1 MTIFTRRGKLL
12 LVALALGVLYWV
24 IESFIMVYIF
34 HEGQII
40 TQLFTPSKHE
50 SWQRLLVFMFMF
62 GFAFHADFL
71 LMKHKKADDA
81 MRASEERYRQLVEL
95 SPDTIIIQCEDK
107 VVFINPAGTRLF
119 GAENPEQLLG
129 KPIWDFALPENNVCK
144 RYHQILD
151 GELGTS
157 TIELK
162 FIQLD
167 GTTFDAEM
175 TDTPFVYQGKPA
187 VQTIVHDTTA
197 RKQSEEQIRQRN
209 KELATINAIATALT
223 QSHDLHGTLNSALN
237 EVLSLDLF
245 GGEAKGMLF
254 LLNNGKLSLAA
265 HQGAGQDHPCLEK
278 APELGE
284 CLCGLAAELGETVI
298 SDNCWQNPKHPR
310 RWPGMPPHK
319 DICLPLKV
327 HGAVLGVMNVR
338 LPLEKVVNEG
348 DVHLLTSVAGQVAI
362 AIENAR
368 LVDLRFHAIADERE
382 RVARELHDGLAQLLG
397 YINAKA
403 AAVRK
408 LLSKQDIMAAEKNLL
423 QLEEVAQEVF
433 VDVREAILGLKIA
446 GLIDQGLATTIR
458 EFTTQFSRLTGLPV
472 EVTITPQTENS
483 LFDAEIELHL
493 LRIIQEALSNIRK
506 HASASQA
513 WVSLQ
518 VENGCLELTVRD
530 NGVGFAGEAG
540 SKSGEPHFGL
550 STMQERAAAIGAT
563 LDIFAEPGAG
573 TRIKLLMPVVS
584 G

>member
-1 MTIFTRRGKLL
+1 MILSRRGKLIL
-12 LVALALGVLYWV
+12 LAIVLGIFYWI
-24 IESFIMVYIF
+24 IESAIMAYIF
-34 HEGQII
+34 HEGQISI
-40 TQLFTPSKHE
+40 QIFTPTRHE
-50 SWQRLLVFMFMF
+50 FWQRLLVFMFMI

-95 SPDTIIIQCEDK
+95 SPNTIIVQCEGK
-107 VVFINPAGTRLF
+107 VVFINPAGIRLF

-129 KPIWDFALPENNVCK
+129 KPIWDFALPTNIVFE
-144 RYHQILD
+144 RYRQLLAEELD
-151 GELGTS
+151 TF
-157 TIELK
+157 TIELM
-162 FIQLD
+162 FIRLD
-167 GTTFDAEM
+167 GTTFDAEV
-175 TDTPFVYQGKPA
+175 TDTPFFYQGKPA
-187 VQTIVHDTTA
+187 IQTIIHDITQ
-197 RKQSEEQIRQRN
+197 RKNAEEQMRQRN
-209 KELATINAIATALT
+209 KELATINAIATTLT
-223 QSHDLHGTLNSALN
+223 QSYDLRKILNSALD

-254 LLNNGKLSLAA
+254 LLNDGKLNLVA
-265 HQGAGQDHPCLEK
+265 HQGAGRDHPCLEK

-284 CLCGLAAELGETVI
+284 CMCGLAAKLGELVL
-298 SDNCWQNPKHPR
+298 SDSSGQNPKHSR
-310 RWPGMPPHK
+310 QWPGMPNHK

-433 VDVREAILGLKIA
+433 VDVREAILGLKIV

>member
-1 MTIFTRRGKLL
+1 M
-12 LVALALGVLYWV
+12 
-24 IESFIMVYIF
+24 
-34 HEGQII
+34 
-40 TQLFTPSKHE
+40 LF
-50 SWQRLLVFMFMF
+50 R
-62 GFAFHADFL
+62 
-71 LMKHKKADDA
+71 
-81 MRASEERYRQLVEL
+81 SEERYRQLVEL

-119 GAENPEQLLG
+119 GAEKPEQLLG
-129 KPIWDFALPENNVCK
+129 KPIWDFALPENIVCK

-310 RWPGMPPHK
+310 RWPGMPPHR

-338 LPLEKVVNEG
+338 LPHEKVINEG
-348 DVHLLTSVAGQVAI
+348 DMNLLTSVAGQVAV
-362 AIENAR
+362 ALENAH
-368 LVDLRFHAIADERE
+368 LIDLRLRAIVEERE
-382 RVARELHDGLAQLLG
+382 RIAREMHDGLAQLLG
-397 YINAKA
+397 YVNTKA
-403 AAVRK
+403 TTVRM
-408 LLSKQDIMAAEKNLL
+408 LLNKQQFSAAEQNLL
-423 QLEEVAQEVF
+423 QLEEAAQEVF
-433 VDVREAILGLKIA
+433 VDIREAILGLKIA
-446 GLIDQGLATTIR
+446 RLVDQGFNNTLR
-458 EFTTQFSRLTGLPV
+458 EFATQFSRLTGLLV
-472 EVTITPQTENS
+472 EVTITHPIENL

-493 LRIIQEALSNIRK
+493 LRIVQEALSNIRK